1 MKFIFLNKSYVNMS
15 SLYMVT
21 EISKNLN
28 FKRKFHQFQSGYFL
42 LKGLFPSIMDI
53 YIKTLYNQNLK
64 IILKSH

>member
-1 MKFIFLNKSYVNMS
+1 
-15 SLYMVT
+15 MVT

-28 FKRKFHQFQSGYFL
+28 FKRKFHQFQRSCGYFL